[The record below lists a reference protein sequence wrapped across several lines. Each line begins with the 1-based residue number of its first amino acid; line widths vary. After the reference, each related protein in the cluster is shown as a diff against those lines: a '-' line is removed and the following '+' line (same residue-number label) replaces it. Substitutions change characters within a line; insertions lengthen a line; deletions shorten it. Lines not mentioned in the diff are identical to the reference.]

1 MADQDLSEDSIFSSF
16 LKTPLP
22 LAKGTAPADAKSPR
36 VAADAN
42 NPSGILLGKDESGR
56 PIYKSYKKPE
66 DGVFDT
72 QALAGTYLAGQ
83 GAMKGQKITPESL
96 VGTWVNGDPTTGA
109 SVQGG
114 KYVQT
119 LKKELESAGV
129 KLNADGTIPNVPE
142 ANAAFTRTLITHEA
156 GARAKEFLPHVS
168 TNLDQDIEN
177 QFNAF
182 VKQPTG
188 ATPQSSVTVT
198 GANNEPLQQA
208 KDVVGNPS
216 DFLAAAGHHIA
227 APLHGGANLI
237 EQLLASGVNKIA
249 PNSDIAKLI
258 QNTANADVEATKAW
272 EKQYQAQTPTNAAS
286 LAGATIGEVL
296 PALATGGG
304 SMITQGGEQAANL
317 AARLGLQEFGQ
328 GAAKLGGQA
337 AGSAGLST
345 LYGLTQPTLGEQPFW
360 QQIAQNAQ
368 TNAGVGA
375 AIPLAVPA
383 AGKFGQYLGNV
394 AGAAINPFTQG
405 GAEKIAQNIL
415 NKAASNKGINA
426 VNQTIVPGSTPTLAE
441 LANNAGVSTLQ
452 RTIRDINPTPFVE
465 REQANAAARSN
476 LLQNVARTPEELA
489 AAQEARNLYANDQ
502 VNQVLFANKQKVDST
517 PVLNTIDDILNGPGG
532 KRPAVSKSL
541 NDIKSLVSLGTETKS
556 TPASPILNAEGKPM
570 TEAAKTV
577 TQKVE
582 QDPEVL
588 YQSVRKS
595 IDDKLDKLN
604 MADRS
609 GVQAASELMKVKQ
622 SIDNVIEQGAPGFKN
637 YLDKYSSES
646 SNIDSMKYLQG
657 LKLTDQN
664 GNITLSKVQNA
675 IQNIA
680 KAQGEKG
687 ANAQKAITDTQLGAL
702 KSIRDDLLRQQKV
715 GLGRSLGSNTAQN
728 LVTQNMVESV
738 LPGKLGLLASHL
750 PTGSLSGATGAGVG
764 YMAGGPVGAMIGA
777 GVGSRVGS
785 AWQTLMQAKNDAVI
799 NALTEHLLNPT
810 QMTIQAK
817 KPVVTPQLMELLYPS
832 MIGVGTNSVS
842 QRQ

>member
-22 LAKGTAPADAKSPR
+22 LAKGTAPVDAKSPR

-72 QALAGTYLAGQ
+72 QALAGTYLSGQ

-109 SVQGG
+109 NVQGG

-119 LKKELESAGV
+119 LKKELENAGV

-156 GARAKEFLPHVS
+156 GARAKDFLPHVS
-168 TNLDQDIEN
+168 TNLDQDVEN

-227 APLHGGANLI
+227 APLHGGANLL

-296 PALATGGG
+296 PALVTGGG

-383 AGKFGQYLGNV
+383 AGKVGQYLGNV
-394 AGAAINPFTQG
+394 AGAAIQPFTQG

-426 VNQTIVPGSTPTLAE
+426 INQTIVPGSTPTLAE

-452 RTIRDINPTPFVE
+452 RSIRDINPEPFVA
-465 REQANAAARSN
+465 REQANA
-476 LLQNVARTPEELA
+476 
-489 AAQEARNLYANDQ
+489 EARLNFFNKAAENPTVLNEAINARDKAANEQ
-502 VNQVLFANKQKVDST
+502 LSELWANKSNVNPK
-517 PVLNTIDDILNGPGG
+517 PVLDKIDSILNGAGG
-532 KRPAVSKSL
+532 ERSSVKTVL
-541 NDIKSLVSLGTETKS
+541 NDVKSKLENPKNT
-556 TPASPILNAEGKPM
+556 
-570 TEAAKTV
+570 
-577 TQKVE
+577 
-582 QDPEVL
+582 DPEYL
-588 YQSVRKS
+588 YESVRKHIGDLLDPRAAKENPAAQQAS
-595 IDDKLDKLN
+595 RELLTVQSELDKVIN
-604 MADRS
+604 N
-609 GVQAASELMKVKQ
+609 GVPDK
-622 SIDNVIEQGAPGFKN
+622 GF
-637 YLDKYSSES
+637 DKYLENYSASSKD
-646 SNIDSMKYLQG
+646 IDAMKLLQG
-657 LKLTDQN
+657 LKITDN
-664 GNITLSKVQNA
+664 FGNISLGKINNA
-675 IQNIA
+675 INDIEKKIGSLGKNRA
-680 KAQGEKG
+680 KSLDA
-687 ANAQKAITDTQLGAL
+687 DQLSTL
-702 KSIRDDLLRQQKV
+702 RSIRDDLQRQGKV
-715 GLGRSLGSNTAQN
+715 GLGKSLGSNTVQN
-728 LVTQNMVESV
+728 LVTQNMLETV
-738 LPGKLGLLASHL
+738 LPGKLGTLASHL
-750 PTGSLSGATGAGVG
+750 PTGSLSGAAGATVG
-764 YMAGGPVGAMIGA
+764 GLLGGYGGAAAGGVIGGKA
-777 GVGSRVGS
+777 GSI
-785 AWQTLMQAKNDAVI
+785 WQSLMERKNDAVI

>member
-96 VGTWVNGDPTTGA
+96 VGTWVNGDPTTGS

-129 KLNADGTIPNVPE
+129 KLNADGTIPNIPE

-156 GARAKEFLPHVS
+156 GARAKDFLPHVS
-168 TNLDQDIEN
+168 ANVDQDVEN

-227 APLHGGANLI
+227 APLHGGANLL

-258 QNTANADVEATKAW
+258 QNAANADVEATKAW

-317 AARLGLQEFGQ
+317 AVRLGLQEFGQ

-383 AGKFGQYLGNV
+383 AGKVGQYLGNV
-394 AGAAINPFTQG
+394 AGAAINPFTQN
-405 GAEKIAQNIL
+405 GAENIAQNIL

-452 RTIRDINPTPFVE
+452 RSIRDINPEPFVA
-465 REQANAAARSN
+465 REQANA
-476 LLQNVARTPEELA
+476 
-489 AAQEARNLYANDQ
+489 EARLNFFNKAAENPTVLNEAINARDKAANEQ
-502 VNQVLFANKQKVDST
+502 LSELWANKSNVNPK
-517 PVLNTIDDILNGPGG
+517 PVLDKIDSILNGAGG
-532 KRPAVSKSL
+532 ERSSVKTVL
-541 NDIKSLVSLGTETKS
+541 NDVKSKLENPKNT
-556 TPASPILNAEGKPM
+556 
-570 TEAAKTV
+570 
-577 TQKVE
+577 
-582 QDPEVL
+582 DPEYL
-588 YQSVRKS
+588 YESVRKHIGDLLDPRAAKENPAAQQAS
-595 IDDKLDKLN
+595 RELLTVQSELDKVIN
-604 MADRS
+604 N
-609 GVQAASELMKVKQ
+609 GVPDK
-622 SIDNVIEQGAPGFKN
+622 GF
-637 YLDKYSSES
+637 DKYLENYSDSSKD
-646 SNIDSMKYLQG
+646 IDAMKLLQG
-657 LKLTDQN
+657 LKITDN
-664 GNITLSKVQNA
+664 FGNISLGKINNA
-675 IQNIA
+675 INDIEKKIGSLGKNRA
-680 KAQGEKG
+680 KSLDA
-687 ANAQKAITDTQLGAL
+687 DQLSTL
-702 KSIRDDLLRQQKV
+702 RSIRDDLQRQGKV
-715 GLGRSLGSNTAQN
+715 GLGKSLGSNTVQN
-728 LVTQNMVESV
+728 LVTQNMLETV
-738 LPGKLGLLASHL
+738 LPGKLGTLASHL
-750 PTGSLSGATGAGVG
+750 PTGSLSGAAGATVG
-764 YMAGGPVGAMIGA
+764 GLLGGYGGAAAGGVIGGKA
-777 GVGSRVGS
+777 GSI
-785 AWQTLMQAKNDAVI
+785 WQSLMERKNDAVI

>member
-22 LAKGTAPADAKSPR
+22 LAKGTASADAKSPR

-109 SVQGG
+109 NVQGG

-119 LKKELESAGV
+119 LRKELESAGV
-129 KLNADGTIPNVPE
+129 KLNSDGTIPNVPE

-156 GARAKEFLPHVS
+156 GARAKDFLPHVS
-168 TNLDQDIEN
+168 ANVDQDVEN

-216 DFLAAAGHHIA
+216 DFLAAAGHHIV
-227 APLHGGANLI
+227 APLHGGANLL

-337 AGSAGLST
+337 AGSAGLSA

-383 AGKFGQYLGNV
+383 AGKVGQYLGNV

-415 NKAASNKGINA
+415 NRAANNKEINTIG
-426 VNQTIVPGSTPTLAE
+426 QTLVPGSNPTLAE
-441 LANNAGVSTLQ
+441 LANNANISTLQ
-452 RTIRDINPTPFVE
+452 RSIRDINPDPFVA
-465 REQANAAARSN
+465 REQANAEARLNFFNKAAENPQVLNEAINARDKAANEQLSELWANKSNVNPKPVLDKIDSILNGAGGERSSVKTVLN
-476 LLQNVARTPEELA
+476 DVKSKLENPKNTDPEYLYESVRKHIGDLLDPRAAKENA
-489 AAQEARNLYANDQ
+489 AAQQ
-502 VNQVLFANKQKVDST
+502 
-517 PVLNTIDDILNGPGG
+517 
-532 KRPAVSKSL
+532 
-541 NDIKSLVSLGTETKS
+541 
-556 TPASPILNAEGKPM
+556 ASRELL
-570 TEAAKTV
+570 TV
-577 TQKVE
+577 
-582 QDPEVL
+582 
-588 YQSVRKS
+588 QSE
-595 IDDKLDKLN
+595 LDKVIN
-604 MADRS
+604 N
-609 GVQAASELMKVKQ
+609 GVPDK
-622 SIDNVIEQGAPGFKN
+622 GF
-637 YLDKYSSES
+637 DKYLENYSASSKD
-646 SNIDSMKYLQG
+646 IDAMKLLQG
-657 LKLTDQN
+657 LKITDN
-664 GNITLSKVQNA
+664 FNNISLGKINNA
-675 IQNIA
+675 INDIEKKIGSLGKNKA
-680 KAQGEKG
+680 KSLDFE
-687 ANAQKAITDTQLGAL
+687 QLSTLRA
-702 KSIRDDLLRQQKV
+702 IRDDLQRQGKV
-715 GLGRSLGSNTAQN
+715 GLGKSLGSNTVQN
-728 LVTQNMVESV
+728 LVSQNMIESV

-750 PTGSLSGATGAGVG
+750 PGGSLSSAAGGAIGGLTGGVPGAVLGMAAGKGAGQ
-764 YMAGGPVGAMIGA
+764 I
-777 GVGSRVGS
+777 
-785 AWQTLMQAKNDAVI
+785 WNDLLNKQNESVK
-799 NALTEHLLNPT
+799 NALIERLLNPT

>member
-22 LAKGTAPADAKSPR
+22 LAKGTAPSDAKSPR

-109 SVQGG
+109 NVQGG

-119 LKKELESAGV
+119 LRKELESAGV

-156 GARAKEFLPHVS
+156 GARAKDFLPHVS
-168 TNLDQDIEN
+168 ANVDQDVEN

-182 VKQPTG
+182 VKQPTS

-208 KDVVGNPS
+208 KDIAGNPS

-227 APLHGGANLI
+227 APLHGGANLL

-272 EKQYQAQTPTNAAS
+272 EKQYQVQTPTNAAS

-337 AGSAGLST
+337 AGSAGLSAV
-345 LYGLTQPTLGEQPFW
+345 YGLTQPTLGEQPFW

-383 AGKFGQYLGNV
+383 AGKVGQYLGNV
-394 AGAAINPFTQG
+394 AGAAIEPFTQN

-415 NKAASNKGINA
+415 NRSAGNKPINVINTDA
-426 VNQTIVPGSTPTLAE
+426 YGANNIVPLSNPTLAE

-452 RTIRDINPTPFVE
+452 RSIRDINPTPFVE
-465 REQANAAARSN
+465 REQANAAARLN
-476 LLQNVARTPEELA
+476 FFNKAAENPTVLNEAINARDKAANEELS
-489 AAQEARNLYANDQ
+489 QLW
-502 VNQVLFANKQKVDST
+502 ANKSNVDAQ
-517 PVLNTIDDILNGPGG
+517 PVLDKIDSILTGAGG
-532 KRPAVSKSL
+532 ERTSVKTVL
-541 NDIKSLVSLGTETKS
+541 NDVKSKLKNEKNT
-556 TPASPILNAEGKPM
+556 
-570 TEAAKTV
+570 
-577 TQKVE
+577 
-582 QDPEVL
+582 DPEYL
-588 YQSVRKS
+588 YESVRKHIGDLLDPRAAKENPAAQQAS
-595 IDDKLDKLN
+595 RELLTIQDELDKVIN
-604 MADRS
+604 K
-609 GVQAASELMKVKQ
+609 GVPDK
-622 SIDNVIEQGAPGFKN
+622 GF
-637 YLDKYSSES
+637 DKYLSNYSASSKDIDAMKLMQRL
-646 SNIDSMKYLQG
+646 NI
-657 LKLTDQN
+657 TDN
-664 GNITLSKVQNA
+664 FGNISLGKINGAINDIEKKIGSLGKNRAKSLDADQLSTLR
-675 IQNIA
+675 
-680 KAQGEKG
+680 
-687 ANAQKAITDTQLGAL
+687 
-702 KSIRDDLLRQQKV
+702 SIRDDLQRQGKV
-715 GLGRSLGSNTAQN
+715 GLGKSLGSNTVQN
-728 LVTQNMVESV
+728 LVTQNMLETV

-785 AWQTLMQAKNDAVI
+785 AWQTLMQSKNDAVI

-817 KPVVTPQLMELLYPS
+817 KPVVNPQLMELLYPS

>member
-96 VGTWVNGDPTTGA
+96 VGTWVNGDPTTGS

-129 KLNADGTIPNVPE
+129 KLNADGTIPNIPE

-156 GARAKEFLPHVS
+156 GARAKDFLPHVS
-168 TNLDQDIEN
+168 ANVDQDVEN

-227 APLHGGANLI
+227 APLHGGANLL

-258 QNTANADVEATKAW
+258 QNAANADVEATKAW

-317 AARLGLQEFGQ
+317 AVRLGLQEFGQ

-383 AGKFGQYLGNV
+383 AGKVGQYLGNV
-394 AGAAINPFTQG
+394 AGAAINPFTQN
-405 GAEKIAQNIL
+405 GAENIAQNIL

-452 RTIRDINPTPFVE
+452 RSIRDINPEPFVA
-465 REQANAAARSN
+465 REQANA
-476 LLQNVARTPEELA
+476 
-489 AAQEARNLYANDQ
+489 EARLNFFNKAAENPTVLNEAINARDKAANEQ
-502 VNQVLFANKQKVDST
+502 LSELWANKSNVNPK
-517 PVLNTIDDILNGPGG
+517 PVLDKIDSILNGAGG
-532 KRPAVSKSL
+532 ERSSVKTVL
-541 NDIKSLVSLGTETKS
+541 NDVKSKLENPKNT
-556 TPASPILNAEGKPM
+556 
-570 TEAAKTV
+570 
-577 TQKVE
+577 
-582 QDPEVL
+582 DPEYL
-588 YQSVRKS
+588 YESVRKHIGDLLDPRAAKENPAAQQAS
-595 IDDKLDKLN
+595 RELLTVQSELDKVIN
-604 MADRS
+604 N
-609 GVQAASELMKVKQ
+609 GVPDK
-622 SIDNVIEQGAPGFKN
+622 GF
-637 YLDKYSSES
+637 DKYLENYSDSSKD
-646 SNIDSMKYLQG
+646 IDAMKLLQG
-657 LKLTDQN
+657 LKITDN
-664 GNITLSKVQNA
+664 FGNISLGKINNA
-675 IQNIA
+675 INDIEKKIGSLGKNRA
-680 KAQGEKG
+680 KSLDA
-687 ANAQKAITDTQLGAL
+687 DQLSTL
-702 KSIRDDLLRQQKV
+702 RSIRDDLQRQGNV
-715 GLGRSLGSNTAQN
+715 GLGKSLGSNTVQN
-728 LVTQNMVESV
+728 LVTQNMLETV
-738 LPGKLGLLASHL
+738 LPGKLGTLASHL
-750 PTGSLSGATGAGVG
+750 PTGSLSGAAGATVG
-764 YMAGGPVGAMIGA
+764 GLLGGYGGAAAGGVIGGKA
-777 GVGSRVGS
+777 GSI
-785 AWQTLMQAKNDAVI
+785 WQSLMERKNDAVI

>member
-1 MADQDLSEDSIFSSF
+1 MADQDLFEDSIFSSF

-109 SVQGG
+109 NVQGG

-156 GARAKEFLPHVS
+156 GARAKDFLPHVS
-168 TNLDQDIEN
+168 ANVDQDVEN

-216 DFLAAAGHHIA
+216 DFLAAAGHHIVS
-227 APLHGGANLI
+227 PLHGGANLL

-304 SMITQGGEQAANL
+304 ALISKGGTEAANI
-317 AARLGLQEFGQ
+317 AANYGLGKFGQ
-328 GAAKLGGQA
+328 GAAELGGQA
-337 AGSAGLST
+337 IGSGLLSG
-345 LYGLTQPTLGEQPFW
+345 LYGLSQPTLGEQPYW
-360 QQIAQNAQ
+360 QQIANNFQ
-368 TNAGVGA
+368 TNANIGA
-375 AIPLAVPA
+375 AIPLAVPL
-383 AGKFGQYLGNV
+383 AGQIGKYVGGI
-394 AGAAINPFTQG
+394 AGAATQPFTQG

-426 VNQTIVPGSTPTLAE
+426 INQTIVPGSTPTLAE

-452 RTIRDINPTPFVE
+452 RSIRDINPTPFVE
-465 REQANAAARSN
+465 REQANA
-476 LLQNVARTPEELA
+476 
-489 AAQEARNLYANDQ
+489 EARLNFFNKAAENPTVLNEAINARDKAANEQ
-502 VNQVLFANKQKVDST
+502 LSELWANKSNVNPK
-517 PVLNTIDDILNGPGG
+517 PVLDKIDSILNGAGG
-532 KRPAVSKSL
+532 ERSSVKTVL
-541 NDIKSLVSLGTETKS
+541 NDVKSKLENPKNT
-556 TPASPILNAEGKPM
+556 
-570 TEAAKTV
+570 
-577 TQKVE
+577 
-582 QDPEVL
+582 DPEYL
-588 YQSVRKS
+588 YESVRKHIGDLLDPRAAKENPAAQQAS
-595 IDDKLDKLN
+595 RELLTVQSELDKVIN
-604 MADRS
+604 N
-609 GVQAASELMKVKQ
+609 GVPNK
-622 SIDNVIEQGAPGFKN
+622 GF
-637 YLDKYSSES
+637 DKYLENYSASSKD
-646 SNIDSMKYLQG
+646 IDAMKLLQG
-657 LKLTDQN
+657 LKITDN
-664 GNITLSKVQNA
+664 FGNISLGKINNA
-675 IQNIA
+675 INDIEKKIGSLGKNRA
-680 KAQGEKG
+680 KSLDA
-687 ANAQKAITDTQLGAL
+687 DQLSTL
-702 KSIRDDLLRQQKV
+702 RTIRDDLQRQGKV
-715 GLGRSLGSNTAQN
+715 GLGKSLGSNTVQN
-728 LVTQNMVESV
+728 LVTQNMLETV
-738 LPGKLGLLASHL
+738 LPGKLGTLASHL
-750 PTGSLSGATGAGVG
+750 PTGSLSGAAGATVG
-764 YMAGGPVGAMIGA
+764 GLLGGYGGAAAGGVIGGKA
-777 GVGSRVGS
+777 GSI
-785 AWQTLMQAKNDAVI
+785 WQSLMERKNDAVI